1 MAQLWLS
8 MDIKNPMEQ
17 NQIAY
22 WQSYMKT
29 KVKAE
34 WENPTAFHITLD
46 FLGEDE
52 TDFEKVEQ
60 AMRLFEQ
67 NYDKY
72 NQYIFAN
79 KINRFDG
86 GAMWMGVD
94 DSMKLYE
101 IHYLM
106 REYYKQVGYIPAP
119 SKFEG
124 YTPHITL
131 AYNSPQDFD
140 YSSIKTTKI
149 PLLVSNVT
157 LWNSFKVNGEYV
169 DNILYSVD
177 LTKRRL

>member
-106 REYYKQVGYIPAP
+106 REYYKQVGYTPAP

-140 YSSIKTTKI
+140 YGSVKTTKI